1 MNTFSILLIGMG
13 MGIAGLYLANY
24 IVSKL
29 NTRLNYGQKVHFEGK
44 VVGHIVVCRYHGMK
58 KFFYVT
64 KNYGSLSNSFYER
77 ADAIS
82 ACRQEHLD
90 EVLKEQAGRP
100 KQTSFAR
107 AV

>member
-1 MNTFSILLIGMG
+1 MAMG
-13 MGIAGLYLANY
+13 VAGLYLANY

-90 EVLKEQAGRP
+90 DMLKEQTGRP
-100 KQTSFAR
+100 KQTSFSR
-107 AV
+107 PV

>member
-1 MNTFSILLIGMG
+1 MNTFSILLFGMG
-13 MGIAGLYLANY
+13 LGIAGLYLANY
-24 IVSKL
+24 LIGKTL
-29 NTRLNYGQKVHFEGK
+29 NRLNYGQKVYFEGK

-64 KNYGSLSNSFYER
+64 KDYGSLSNSFYER

-90 EVLKEQAGRP
+90 DMLKEQAGRP
-100 KQTSFAR
+100 KQTSFSR
-107 AV
+107 PV